1 MSVADGVVVWDGPT
15 WWCWAMTMDVIL
27 VLVEVAA
34 GSGGICCSMVVGVVY
49 MVVQGIGR
57 GDGIYG
63 VTVTLHV
70 IVLHFV

>member
-1 MSVADGVVVWDGPT
+1 
-15 WWCWAMTMDVIL
+15 MTMDEIL
-27 VLVEVAA
+27 GLVEVAA
-34 GSGGICCSMVVGVVY
+34 GSGGICCSMVVGGVY
-49 MVVQGIGR
+49 MVVQGTGR